1 MSSQKRTL
9 FDRIMSDFVNTKCFS
24 YNYSVYTYKV
34 NKNDKPIFKYK
45 VLRVL
50 RMFVADYVR
59 ILFKQKDAEET
70 EKLGYRLKKGQIKY
84 I

>member
-1 MSSQKRTL
+1 MSSHKRTL

-45 VLRVL
+45 VLRDL
-50 RMFVADYVR
+50 RIFVADYVR

-70 EKLGYRLKKGQIKY
+70 ERSRLPVQEGTN
-84 I
+84 

>member
-1 MSSQKRTL
+1 MSSQKKTL

-24 YNYSVYTYKV
+24 YNYFVYTYKV

-45 VLRVL
+45 VLRDL

-70 EKLGYRLKKGQIKY
+70 EKSRLSVQEGTN
-84 I
+84 